1 MGAKNK
7 SERKKYFIIGFRA
20 KFKKYRR
27 KVEQFIRT
35 KRPIVISLK
44 PKTIINNKL
53 IDYYIACN
61 PLRIISEI
69 NLYNQIKKPFII
81 PKTLITKKIKNK
93 LKGVKLLD
101 FGMV

>member
-1 MGAKNK
+1 MEKAQNKVKGKNILLLA
-7 SERKKYFIIGFRA
+7 SGPNL
-20 KFKKYRR
+20 KKYRR

-81 PKTLITKKIKNK
+81 PKTLITKKKNKNK
-93 LKGVKLLD
+93 LKGVKC
-101 FGMV
+101 